1 MGEQGGSYETDRQR
15 GNYSPENGGI
25 GPVRRSP
32 ESDPGF
38 IDEQVREKKDR
49 LNNANENGNPGFQGW
64 CSSTSR
70 AAIPVGY

>member
-15 GNYSPENGGI
+15 GNCCPENAGI

-38 IDEQVREKKDR
+38 IDEQVRDKKDR
-49 LNNANENGNPGFQGW
+49 LNNANENGNAGFQG
-64 CSSTSR
+64 
-70 AAIPVGY
+70 